1 LAKKTIAY
9 IDAIREAL
17 REEMARDPKV
27 IIMGEDVGLGQG
39 AFTVTKGLYQEF
51 GKDRVIDTPISEE
64 SIIGACVGL
73 AMAGFRPVAEI
84 MFNPFMA
91 LVMDPLINHA
101 ACYRYVSGGQVKVP
115 MVIRTLVCQGRGA
128 GHDHAPFYASWFM
141 HIPCLRVIVPS
152 TPYDA
157 KGLLK
162 TAIRDDY
169 PCIFYE
175 HIDFYPRKPNLGE
188 IPEEEYLIPFGE
200 ADIKREGSD
209 VTVVAIL
216 TGVKA
221 SLSAAEKLEKEEGIS
236 VEVIDPR
243 TLAPLDKQ
251 TILNSVK
258 KTGRLVVV
266 ETDFKTAGVG
276 AEIAAMVVEEALEYL
291 DAPVKRVATK
301 DIPISFTNE
310 KYILPDE
317 QAIVKAVKEL
327 VLK

>member
-1 LAKKTIAY
+1 LGKKTIAY

-17 REEMARDPKV
+17 REEMLRDPKV
-27 IIMGEDVGLGQG
+27 IVIGEDVGLGQG

-64 SIIGACVGL
+64 SIIGACVGA
-73 AMAGFRPVAEI
+73 AMAGLRPVAEI

-101 ACYRYVSGGQVKVP
+101 SCYKYVSGGQVKVP

-141 HIPCLRVIVPS
+141 HVPYIRVIVPS

-188 IPEEEYLIPFGE
+188 IPEEEYTIPLGK
-200 ADIKREGSD
+200 ADIKKEGSD
-209 VTVVAIL
+209 VTIVAIL
-216 TGVKA
+216 TGVKT
-221 SLSAAEKLEKEEGIS
+221 SLSAAKKLEEDGIN
-236 VEVIDPR
+236 VEVVDPR

-251 TILNSVK
+251 TILDSVK
-258 KTGRLVVV
+258 KTGRLVIV

-276 AEIAAMVVEEALEYL
+276 AEIAAIVAEEAMEYL
-291 DAPVKRVATK
+291 DAPIKRVATA

-310 KYILPDE
+310 KYILPNE
-317 QAIVKAVKEL
+317 EAIIKAVKDIC
-327 VLK
+327 

>member
-1 LAKKTIAY
+1 LGKKTIAY

-17 REEMARDPKV
+17 REEMLRDPKV
-27 IIMGEDVGLGQG
+27 IVIGEDVGLGQG

-64 SIIGACVGL
+64 SIIGACVGA
-73 AMAGFRPVAEI
+73 AMAGLRPVAEI

-101 ACYRYVSGGQVKVP
+101 SCYKYVSGGQVKVP

-141 HIPCLRVIVPS
+141 HVPCIRVIVPS

-188 IPEEEYLIPFGE
+188 IPEEEYTIPLGK
-200 ADIKREGSD
+200 ADIKKEGSD
-209 VTVVAIL
+209 VTIVAIL
-216 TGVKA
+216 TGVKT
-221 SLSAAEKLEKEEGIS
+221 SLSAAKKLEEDGIN
-236 VEVIDPR
+236 VEVVDPR

-251 TILNSVK
+251 TILDSVK
-258 KTGRLVVV
+258 KTGRLVIV

-276 AEIAAMVVEEALEYL
+276 AEIAAIVAEEAMEYL
-291 DAPVKRVATK
+291 DAPIKRVATA

-310 KYILPDE
+310 KYILPNE
-317 QAIVKAVKEL
+317 EAIIKAVKDIC
-327 VLK
+327 

>member
-1 LAKKTIAY
+1 MGKKTIAY

-17 REEMARDPKV
+17 REEMLRDPKV
-27 IIMGEDVGLGQG
+27 IVIGEDVGLGQG

-64 SIIGACVGL
+64 SIIGACVGA
-73 AMAGFRPVAEI
+73 AMAGLRPVAEI

-101 ACYRYVSGGQVKVP
+101 SCYKYVSGGQVKVP

-141 HIPCLRVIVPS
+141 HVPCIRVIVPS

-188 IPEEEYLIPFGE
+188 IPEEEYTIPLGK
-200 ADIKREGSD
+200 ADIKKEGSD
-209 VTVVAIL
+209 VTIVAIL
-216 TGVKA
+216 TGVKT
-221 SLSAAEKLEKEEGIS
+221 SLSAAKKLEEDGIN
-236 VEVIDPR
+236 VEVVDPR

-251 TILNSVK
+251 TILDSVK
-258 KTGRLVVV
+258 KTGRLVIV

-276 AEIAAMVVEEALEYL
+276 AEIAAIVAEEAMEYL
-291 DAPVKRVATK
+291 DAPIKRVATA

-310 KYILPDE
+310 KYILPNE
-317 QAIVKAVKEL
+317 EAIIKAVKDIC
-327 VLK
+327 